1 MFRRNTRDPLSSLP
15 KGKIVASCYIIYDGK
30 GVHASNRQMSK
41 VRRIF
46 SPEI

>member
-1 MFRRNTRDPLSSLP
+1 MFRKNTRDPLPSLP
-15 KGKIVASCYIIYDGK
+15 KGKIVASCYMIYNEK

-41 VRRIF
+41 VRKIF